1 MTTVLLVDD
10 HRLVLA
16 GLVTLV
22 SAAADLEVVG
32 TASTGGDAVALAA
45 RTSPDVV
52 VMDLSMPGGGGVEAT
67 RQIARGGTSEVG
79 PQVLVLSSSS
89 DRDSVVQ
96 AVQAGAAGYLLKDS
110 DPADLVH
117 GIRATARGES
127 PLDPRVARILLSGG
141 GAREPAARLT
151 ERERSVLRL
160 VADGLANKQI
170 ARRLGISESTVKTHL
185 THAFGQIG
193 VRDRTSA
200 ALWVR
205 SNLAPTVC

>member
-10 HRLVLA
+10 HPLVLA

-22 SAAADLEVVG
+22 TAAADLHVVG
-32 TASTGGDAVALAA
+32 TASTGEDAVALAA
-45 RTSPDVV
+45 STSPDVV
-52 VMDLSMPGGGGVEAT
+52 VMDLSMPGGGGLEAT
-67 RQIARGGTSEVG
+67 RRIATGGIADGV

-96 AVQAGAAGYLLKDS
+96 AVQAGACGYLLKDS
-110 DPADLVH
+110 DPADLVQ
-117 GIRATARGES
+117 GIRASARGES
-127 PLDPRVARILLSGG
+127 PLDPRVARILLTGSGT
-141 GAREPAARLT
+141 REPAARLT
-151 ERERSVLRL
+151 ERERSVLQL
-160 VADGLANKQI
+160 VAEGLANKQI

-205 SNLAPTVC
+205 RHLVGTG